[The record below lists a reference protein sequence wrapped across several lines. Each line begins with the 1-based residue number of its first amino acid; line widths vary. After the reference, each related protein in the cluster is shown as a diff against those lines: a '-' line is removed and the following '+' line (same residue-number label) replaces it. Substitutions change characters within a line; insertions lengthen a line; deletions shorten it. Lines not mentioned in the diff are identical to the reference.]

1 LLTYGVYVAMEEAGY
16 GETVSNE
23 NNSDYQHFVYPG
35 DIDSDRINTNANKAH
50 SSYTALDYALISL
63 IL

>member
-1 LLTYGVYVAMEEAGY
+1 MEEAGY

-23 NNSDYQHFVYPG
+23 NNNDYQHFVYPG
-35 DIDSDRINTNANKAH
+35 DIDSDRINTNANKAC
-50 SSYTALDYALISL
+50 SRYIVLDYALISL